1 VLLLDAPAGALILG
15 DAGTGKSTVLT
26 NIARCA
32 LEAHAHGDIHAIAS
46 TRSPLLHLAGLT
58 TATTVADIDQ
68 WAAKFFK
75 KTKKS
80 RLVLVDDAD
89 RLDGE
94 VLERLAA
101 LEDPHLV
108 VIAAGRTRDL
118 EVPGHWTAPLRRS
131 RAAVILRPLA
141 GDGAMFGLH
150 LRVTSSHPAV
160 GRGLLI
166 DDDKTTPVLLGSPV
180 DETTTTSAG
189 AS

>member
-1 VLLLDAPAGALILG
+1 LQLHAPAAALILG
-15 DAGTGKSTVLT
+15 DAGTGKSTVLE
-26 NIARCA
+26 NIALCA
-32 LEAHAHGDIHAIAS
+32 LKAGGVQVHAIAS
-46 TRSPLLHLAGLT
+46 TWSPLLRLPNLT
-58 TATTVADIDQ
+58 SATTVADIDQ

-75 KTKKS
+75 KTKRS

-94 VLERLAA
+94 VLEQLVA
-101 LEDPHLV
+101 LDDPLLV
-108 VIAAGRTRDL
+108 IIAAGRTRDL
-118 EVPGHWTAPLRRS
+118 EVPGHWTSPLRRS

-166 DDDKTTPVLLGSPV
+166 DDDKTTPVLLGSPT
-180 DETTTTSAG
+180 EEILTSSDG
-189 AS
+189 ES